1 MPVTSNATLEAL
13 PRLPEQ
19 CEPMNN
25 LREQVDKAVEQVVRL
40 TTGDEKRKHRER
52 ILQNTVRPTF
62 RAEKRRDGA
71 ES

>member
-1 MPVTSNATLEAL
+1 
-13 PRLPEQ
+13 
-19 CEPMNN
+19 MNN